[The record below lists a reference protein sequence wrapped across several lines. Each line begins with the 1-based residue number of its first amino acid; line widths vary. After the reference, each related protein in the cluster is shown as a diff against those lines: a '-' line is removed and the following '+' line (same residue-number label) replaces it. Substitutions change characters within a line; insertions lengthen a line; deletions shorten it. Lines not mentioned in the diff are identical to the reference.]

1 MPKVNQ
7 PHTVII
13 DFSVVAHELHHI
25 LLQSSPEADHY
36 QGFVKAQMV
45 HMMSTSWLGDLRGS
59 EDPQVILV
67 TDSKPY
73 WRSEYLLRSEVVSN
87 VTWKPKPKAKKAER
101 LRELLALPSR
111 VAEEQAE
118 ADSLTDD
125 LAIHYKAG
133 RKFPEY
139 SFRKLRET
147 MMKIAIAQKWQILRL
162 PGYEADDLAA
172 SVVAINNS
180 LPTSKQHRITLVTVD
195 ADWMGLVSPNVT
207 WFCMKGY
214 FPRVRAYGTPEF
226 SEWSKRRLGISVT
239 EPREIWD
246 VKVLKGDKSD
256 NLPIG
261 SPIEVIDLLQ
271 PPLEHQIWT
280 VQPIK
285 GLVGSLLAN
294 PKLPTLPDPLKAKE
308 YLRMLGIPLV
318 IRHHDPETA
327 KVA

>member
-1 MPKVNQ
+1 MPNPKN
-7 PHTVII
+7 HTAII
-13 DFSVVAHELHHI
+13 DFSVVAHQLHNI
-25 LLQSSPEADHY
+25 LLQSAPEDEHY

-45 HMMSTSWLGDLRGS
+45 HMMSTTWLGPLRGT

-73 WRSEYLLRSEVVSN
+73 WRSEYLLRSEVVAN
-87 VTWKPKPKAKKAER
+87 VAWKPKPKANKAQR
-101 LRELLALPSR
+101 LRELLTLGTAKT
-111 VAEEQAE
+111 AEEQAE
-118 ADSLTDD
+118 SDSLTDA
-125 LAIHYKAG
+125 LAIHYKSG

-139 SFRKLRET
+139 SFRKLRDT

-172 SVVAINNS
+172 SVVMLNS
-180 LPTSKQHRITLVTVD
+180 GLPTEAQHRITLVTVD
-195 ADWMGLVSPNVT
+195 ADWMGLVNPNVT
-207 WFCMKGY
+207 WFCMNGY
-214 FPRVRAYGTPEF
+214 YPRVRAYGSPEF
-226 SEWSKRRLGISVT
+226 SEWSKRRLGISVS

-271 PPLEHQIWT
+271 PPVDHRIWE

-294 PKLPTLPDPLKAKE
+294 PRKPTLPDVTKAKE
-308 YLRMLGIPLV
+308 YLRQLGIPLV
-318 IRHHDPETA
+318 IRHHDPEESKA
-327 KVA
+327 A